1 MNYMPEIIK
10 YTLLEV
16 TLDGEDSQEPFYT
29 M

>member
-10 YTLLEV
+10 YTLLESYV
-16 TLDGEDSQEPFYT
+16 RWEDSQEPFYT